1 MLRSAWFWITIV
13 LIAAGIA
20 LTSALGALP
29 WLIAFV
35 GAVALLG
42 VGVFLYA
49 AYAVGRAEPPALPQ
63 LEEVSDE
70 SRIPLIYDC
79 DLTMGRPFRSVSD
92 GLALLYLLGEPRIDV
107 RAVTTTYGNGP
118 VGMTTRTAR
127 RLLDHLEQHHVVV
140 ARGAGGPDEDPAEN
154 EAARYLVDTVSAHP
168 DEIVVLA
175 TGAMTNLRH
184 ASTLD
189 PDFFRNVRS
198 LYLMGGIK
206 GQLTWNERYLGE
218 RNFSRDPEAAYA
230 AIQSHCPTTIA
241 LGEAGLTAIFRH
253 PQFAALQAL
262 DGPVPRTIA
271 RKIRIWFG
279 LMRLW
284 FGDGGF
290 PMWESVAA
298 LAITHPELF
307 AFQRGHLPITVED
320 LHTGRLVID
329 PSRAGP
335 VRLVEEVRDYDTFI
349 EVHFAAWQ
357 RLNLSIAKPEAKL
370 NTGGPNT
377 PPSDAGTA
385 SEEGPVDSEERVYL

>member
-1 MLRSAWFWITIV
+1 LLRSPWLWITII
-13 LIAAGIA
+13 LIAAGVA
-20 LTSALGALP
+20 LTSALGVLT
-29 WLIAFV
+29 WLIAV
-35 GAVALLG
+35 LGVAALLG

-49 AYAVGRAEPPALPQ
+49 AYAVGGAEPPALPR

-70 SRIPLIYDC
+70 SRIPIIYDC

-127 RLLDHLEQHHVVV
+127 QLLHDLEQHHVVV

-154 EAARYLVDTVSAHP
+154 EAARYLVETVNAHP
-168 DEIVVLA
+168 DEVVIVA
-175 TGAMTNLRH
+175 TGAMTNLKH
-184 ASTLD
+184 ASALD

-198 LYLMGGIK
+198 LYLMGGIM
-206 GQLTWNERYLGE
+206 GRLTWNDRPLAE

-230 AIQSHCPTTIA
+230 AIQSHCPKTIVP
-241 LGEAGLTAIFRH
+241 GEPGLTAVFRR

-262 DGPVPRTIA
+262 EGPVPRLIA
-271 RKIRIWFG
+271 RKSRIWFG

-284 FGDGGF
+284 FRDDGF

-298 LAITHPELF
+298 LSITHPELF
-307 AFQRGHLPITVED
+307 EFKRGHLPITVKD
-320 LHTGRLVID
+320 LRTGRLVID

-335 VRLVEEVRDYDTFI
+335 VRLVEGMRDYETFI
-349 EVHFAAWQ
+349 KAHFAAWQ
-357 RLNLSIAKPEAKL
+357 RLNRTMERLEENAAIRNAR
-370 NTGGPNT
+370 
-377 PPSDAGTA
+377 PSDAGAA
-385 SEEGPVDSEERVYL
+385 SEDRPID